1 MLIRDHNRLE
11 DVPELLKVLPQG
23 IALGLP
29 SQAPNKDLG
38 VGGVPKRGIQELERL
53 GTRAWARNWLILH
66 EQLSIT
72 VGGKKKTTNTR
83 WRKERA
89 QMSSLYRGGILCG
102 KGEKLRRSGDAETKW
117 TQTRIHFF
125 FIPKD
130 PRKLSAGCSG
140 NPFEIRT
147 EQQVE
152 D

>member
-72 VGGKKKTTNTR
+72 VGGKKKQRTPDGGKREPRCRLCTGEEYYVE
-83 WRKERA
+83 KER
-89 QMSSLYRGGILCG
+89 S
-102 KGEKLRRSGDAETKW
+102 
-117 TQTRIHFF
+117 
-125 FIPKD
+125 
-130 PRKLSAGCSG
+130 
-140 NPFEIRT
+140 
-147 EQQVE
+147 
-152 D
+152 